1 MNIKKQSKYSTLA
14 ILIIIVLTMIG
25 IAYYTLPS
33 LTPART
39 PVVIPSNTKPEAD
52 KKTATKNEFNKSLY
66 SISEPG
72 SLWWIINKNRP
83 AGEDYIPP
91 QLSKPD
97 VPLNSTKSD
106 EENSIR
112 QDIAH
117 EVVALFNA
125 ASQQGFSLIFAS
137 GYRSY
142 QLQSTYY
149 NNYVRT
155 SGQAEADRY
164 SAKPGTSEHQT
175 GLAFDIARSDR
186 KNYLEQAFGDDPAA
200 QWVATHA
207 HEYGFIIRY
216 PQDKESVTGYMYEP
230 WHLRYVGKE
239 LAYELFTKKQTLEEF
254 FNITQ

>member
-1 MNIKKQSKYSTLA
+1 MNIKKRPRYSLFITP
-14 ILIIIVLTMIG
+14 IIITILVGGISFYALTNPQPNQ
-25 IAYYTLPS
+25 A
-33 LTPART
+33 PA
-39 PVVIPSNTKPEAD
+39 IQKDTKANIE
-52 KKTATKNEFNKSLY
+52 KKAVTKDEFNKSLY

-72 SLWWIINKNRP
+72 SIWWIVNKNRP
-83 AGEDYIPP
+83 AGEAYTPP

-117 EVVALFNA
+117 EVVGLFSA

-186 KNYLEQAFGDDPAA
+186 KNYLEQAFSDDPAA
-200 QWVATHA
+200 QWIAAHA

-216 PQDKESVTGYMYEP
+216 PRDKESVTGYMYEP

-239 LAYELFTKKQTLEEF
+239 LAHELLTKKQTLEEF
-254 FNITQ
+254 FDITQ